1 MSLIIVRVKAACFSQ
16 LMKIDVESRSDM
28 SAIDPEVLFM
38 RAADA
43 AQAARQACRDWEHGS
58 DPQATMETAGE
69 ALAHA
74 GEAIAAVRLEDGP
87 YAEEGAPETRRH
99 RLAEAAW
106 LLLLAGTD
114 EHGESCD
121 LALSA
126 ALFRRAAA
134 W

>member
-1 MSLIIVRVKAACFSQ
+1 
-16 LMKIDVESRSDM
+16 MKIDPETRLHPSGT
-28 SAIDPEVLFM
+28 DPEILLI

-43 AQAARQACRDWEHGS
+43 TEAARRACRAWEHGS
-58 DPQATMETAGE
+58 DPEGTVETAAEALAQAGE
-69 ALAHA
+69 AMV
-74 GEAIAAVRLEDGP
+74 AVRHEDSSL
-87 YAEEGAPETRRH
+87 ADEGIPETRRH
-99 RLAEAAW
+99 RLAEAAF

-114 EHGESCD
+114 EHGESGD

>member
-1 MSLIIVRVKAACFSQ
+1 
-16 LMKIDVESRSDM
+16 MKIDLETRLHPS
-28 SAIDPEVLFM
+28 SADPEQLLI

-43 AQAARQACRDWEHGS
+43 TEAARRACRAWEHGS
-58 DPQATMETAGE
+58 DPEATVESAAE
-69 ALAHA
+69 ALAQA
-74 GEAIAAVRLEDGP
+74 GEAIAAVRREDRSLADG
-87 YAEEGAPETRRH
+87 GIPESRRH
-99 RLAEAAW
+99 RLAEAAF

-114 EHGESCD
+114 EHGESGD

>member
-1 MSLIIVRVKAACFSQ
+1 
-16 LMKIDVESRSDM
+16 MKIDLETRLHQSG
-28 SAIDPEVLFM
+28 ADPEQLLI

-43 AQAARQACRDWEHGS
+43 TEAARRARRAWEHGS
-58 DPQATMETAGE
+58 DPEGTVETAAE
-69 ALAHA
+69 ALAQA
-74 GEAIAAVRLEDGP
+74 GEAIVAVRHEDSSLADG
-87 YAEEGAPETRRH
+87 GIPESRRH
-99 RLAEAAW
+99 RLAEAAF

-114 EHGESCD
+114 EHGESSD

>member
-1 MSLIIVRVKAACFSQ
+1 
-16 LMKIDVESRSDM
+16 
-28 SAIDPEVLFM
+28 
-38 RAADA
+38 
-43 AQAARQACRDWEHGS
+43 
-58 DPQATMETAGE
+58 METAGE

-74 GEAIAAVRLEDGP
+74 SHAMTVVRHEDRTFADDGM
-87 YAEEGAPETRRH
+87 PETRRH

-126 ALFRRAAA
+126 ALFRRAAV

>member
-1 MSLIIVRVKAACFSQ
+1 MSDS
-16 LMKIDVESRSDM
+16 
-28 SAIDPEVLFM
+28 DPEALFI

-43 AQAARQACRDWEHGS
+43 ARTARQACRAWEQGS
-58 DPQATMETAGE
+58 DPETTVETASE

-74 GEAIAAVRLEDGP
+74 NHAMAIVRREDG
-87 YAEEGAPETRRH
+87 ALADEGTPETRRH

-126 ALFRRAAA
+126 VLFRRAAA

>member
-1 MSLIIVRVKAACFSQ
+1 MMDAA
-16 LMKIDVESRSDM
+16 DHG
-28 SAIDPEVLFM
+28 VLLT

-43 AQAARQACRDWEHGS
+43 ADAARQACRAWEHGN
-58 DPQATMETAGE
+58 DPQTTMETAGE

-74 GEAIAAVRLEDGP
+74 SEAIAAIRREDGP